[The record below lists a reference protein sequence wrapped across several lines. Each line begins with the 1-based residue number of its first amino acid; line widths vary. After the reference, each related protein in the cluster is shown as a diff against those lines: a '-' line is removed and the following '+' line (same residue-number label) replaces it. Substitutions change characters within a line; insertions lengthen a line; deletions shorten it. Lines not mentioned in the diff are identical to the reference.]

1 MTQQPQTTHN
11 RRKQI
16 FSGVVWNALNLFV
29 TKGLSIVVRL
39 LLARLLFPEDF
50 GLVAILIV
58 ALGLAK
64 VVVDLGLKNAL
75 IQRARDGQSARRY
88 SSAFWFL
95 SGFGLITSI
104 IFAVAIAPLLAT
116 AFAEPQL
123 VELALFMSWSILFHS
138 ISIVPLVRLTRR
150 LMFRRIVI
158 AEIIAVLAAS
168 VVAIALAYFGFGVL
182 SLALQQVV
190 LFFCKSVAL
199 FVLSG
204 WRPRLAFSSDSL
216 RDIVEFSAYTL
227 GVKIIQYLRTRSD
240 MLIVGFVLGTV
251 SLGLY
256 SMAYAVTEVVRSS
269 VSTMVNK
276 LLLPVFSQL
285 QSDEKSLARMFNAAT
300 QNMTLLVFPI
310 SISIYLHAD
319 WMVGI
324 AFTEEWY
331 GIIAPV
337 EILAWS
343 GIIYA
348 MGGPVAEL
356 FQAGGKPDRLFW
368 LLITNF
374 AVIALP
380 LTIYLTYRL
389 GLSGTAYAVVAS
401 MIILRLRMHF
411 TINGEFPSV
420 SQGIVRA
427 LLPALA
433 TMAACFAIDTVA
445 GEQLPV
451 WIKIGTYFILYYGQM
466 LWGFRQFLS
475 ETRRVKAL

>member
-1 MTQQPQTTHN
+1 MTQQPKTIHN

-75 IQRARDGQSARRY
+75 IQRARDGQSALRY

-104 IFAVAIAPLLAT
+104 IFAIGVAPLLAA

-204 WRPRLAFSSDSL
+204 WRPHLAFSSDSL

-269 VSTMVNK
+269 ISTMVNK

-285 QSDEKSLARMFNAAT
+285 QSDEKSLARMFNA
-300 QNMTLLVFPI
+300 M
-310 SISIYLHAD
+310 
-319 WMVGI
+319 
-324 AFTEEWY
+324 E
-331 GIIAPV
+331 
-337 EILAWS
+337 
-343 GIIYA
+343 
-348 MGGPVAEL
+348 
-356 FQAGGKPDRLFW
+356 
-368 LLITNF
+368 
-374 AVIALP
+374 
-380 LTIYLTYRL
+380 
-389 GLSGTAYAVVAS
+389 
-401 MIILRLRMHF
+401 
-411 TINGEFPSV
+411 
-420 SQGIVRA
+420 
-427 LLPALA
+427 
-433 TMAACFAIDTVA
+433 
-445 GEQLPV
+445 
-451 WIKIGTYFILYYGQM
+451 
-466 LWGFRQFLS
+466 
-475 ETRRVKAL
+475 